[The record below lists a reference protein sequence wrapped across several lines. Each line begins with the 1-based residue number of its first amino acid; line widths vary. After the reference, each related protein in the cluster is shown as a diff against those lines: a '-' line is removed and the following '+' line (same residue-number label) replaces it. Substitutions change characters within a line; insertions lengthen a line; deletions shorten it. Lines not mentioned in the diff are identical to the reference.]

1 MGYYSDVCLAFVVET
16 KELRDEIMAVYAM
29 DPRVQKYDCLN
40 HWNKFSGKDYAG
52 AYISMTRV
60 KWYDAYDDVKA
71 FHHMEAVVEMFDE
84 QRGIK
89 WATAFYRIGENDDD
103 IETSEHQSQADDSLR
118 EVLWDCM
125 HVRREIEVEFPT
137 EAEET
142 EQ

>member
-16 KELRDEIMAVYAM
+16 KELRDEIMAVYAI
-29 DPRVQKYDCLN
+29 DPRVQKYDCLDQ
-40 HWNKFSGKDYAG
+40 WNKFSGNGYAG
-52 AYISMTRV
+52 AYISMADV
-60 KWYDAYDDVKA
+60 KWYHYEDVKA
-71 FHHMEAVVEMFDE
+71 FHHMETVVEMFDE
-84 QRGIK
+84 QRDIK

-103 IETSEHQSQADDSLR
+103 IEMSEDQSQPDDSLR

-125 HVRREIEVEFPT
+125 SIRREIAVGFPT